1 MLWFLSMAI
10 LHVSAYDFEVDRIYY
25 NILPDGL
32 SVEVTVGDE
41 KYNVYGDQSDIVIPE
56 KVGYNG
62 KQYTVTAIGRIA
74 FCNCGDMGTIDLPAT
89 INTFGSDA
97 FYGCHFKKVFIH
109 DLTAYCNI
117 DNKGT
122 MPPFYNYHNDSTN
135 GMVKYASGLLLLN
148 NEPVKDL
155 STLDNRCKQIPD
167 YAFYGLSTLEDATLP
182 DSVGSIGE
190 LAFYYCKNL
199 KKISIGNKVEVL
211 LAKTFLGCKKI
222 NDFIVRDGDNSLAI
236 ESIYGSFLPSNFEA
250 DCSFENVYLGR
261 YLIVKGSQKTVFGQ
275 TSGIKNVICNTKNG
289 ISELSFKRTYKY
301 DQYEQPVHIENFI
314 IGPKAKCDILCVY
327 ASKVYCFGDVKYNHK
342 YGTPD
347 YLYVLS
353 KDIVPKEYAWE
364 DRIKTLIDIKGFD
377 LQNGAEFEYGD
388 TPDITTSALVNHV
401 PDMQAEINV
410 DKCFGAGKHTEG
422 LPITL
427 SNDIWTAEIFYPWS
441 YTVNKAPLTV
451 IAENVE
457 RPYGSEEQD
466 FTVSYFGFKNG
477 EDESVLTKPVSISTT
492 AKKDSPVGTY
502 PIVPFGGLAD
512 NYDLSY
518 ERGVLTIVKATQ
530 TIAWNDELP
539 AKATVGTKI
548 KLEATTTSGLPVSF
562 KSSDESVAN
571 VSVIGGE
578 QYLICKKAGEVD
590 VIAYQEGNKNYEA
603 APNETRNL
611 TIVKTAQTITWLS
624 ELPTETTVGT
634 KIKLEATA
642 TSGLPVSFKSSDESV
657 ASISYMG
664 GAYYLTCKK
673 AGNVDITA
681 CQEGDNNYSAAPEDV
696 HNLTV
701 VRTAQTISWVSEL
714 PTETTVGT
722 KIKLEA
728 TATSGLPVSF
738 KSSDESVASISSTG
752 GAYYLI
758 CKKAGYVDVTAYQ
771 DGDDKYEAA
780 PYEEH
785 NLRVVKIAQTIDWKG
800 ELPAEAHVGTK
811 IKLEATATSGL
822 TVAFKS
828 SDESVASISVTGGVC
843 YLICKKTGNVDVTA
857 YQEGD
862 DKYEA
867 APDEIR
873 NITVI
878 PSSGIVDAALN
889 LDGSEKIYDTNGNL
903 LEKCQRGVNIIRYP
917 DGRTKKVAIK

>member
-1 MLWFLSMAI
+1 MKRFFLLWCLSMVI

-62 KQYTVTAIGRIA
+62 KQYTVTAIGSIA

-89 INTFGSDA
+89 INTFGSSA

-182 DSVGSIGE
+182 DSVGSIGK
-190 LAFYYCKNL
+190 LAFYYCKKL
-199 KKISIGNKVEVL
+199 KKISIGNKV
-211 LAKTFLGCKKI
+211 KTLDKNNGFEGCKTLKTI
-222 NDFIVRDGDNSLAI
+222 IFRDGENAVTLGYHLFANC
-236 ESIYGSFLPSNFEA
+236 SI
-250 DCSFENVYLGR
+250 ENVYIGCPIGNGYEYGFAAPFYKASLTNVI
-261 YLIVKGSQKTVFGQ
+261 LNTKKDISTVFGDDNDGPKEIQ
-275 TSGIKNVICNTKNG
+275 NI
-289 ISELSFKRTYKY
+289 F
-301 DQYEQPVHIENFI
+301 
-314 IGPKAKCDILCVY
+314 IGPKGGFLYFGHNIGAK
-327 ASKVYCFGDVKYNHK
+327 KVFCMANIESLSSVSAGI
-342 YGTPD
+342 
-347 YLYVLS
+347 LYVLD
-353 KDIVPKEYAWE
+353 KDNLPEQMRYYK
-364 DRIKTLIDIKGFD
+364 DRAMNMIDIQGFD

-410 DKCFGAGKHTEG
+410 DKCFGSGKHTEG

-427 SNDIWTAEIFYPWS
+427 NNDIWTAEIFYPWS

-466 FTVSYFGFKNG
+466 LTVSYFGFKNG

-518 ERGVLTIVKATQ
+518 ERGVLTIVKAAQ
-530 TIAWNDELP
+530 SIAWNDELP

-578 QYLICKKAGEVD
+578 QYLICKKAGDVD

-611 TIVKTAQTITWLS
+611 TIIKTAQTITWES

-657 ASISYMG
+657 ASISYTG

-696 HNLTV
+696 HNLTI
-701 VRTAQTISWVSEL
+701 VRTAQTISWASEL

-867 APDEIR
+867 ALDEIR

>member
-1 MLWFLSMAI
+1 MIKNEKNMNIMKKFLLLWVLSMVI

-41 KYNVYGDQSDIVIPE
+41 KYNVYGDQADIVIPE

-62 KQYTVTAIGRIA
+62 KQYTVTAIGSIA
-74 FCNCGDMGTIDLPAT
+74 FYQCGDMGTIDLPAT
-89 INTFGSDA
+89 INTFGSSA
-97 FYGCHFKKVFIH
+97 FSGCYFKKVFIH

-122 MPPFYNYHNDSTN
+122 MPPFYNYHNESTN

-148 NEPVKDL
+148 NEPIKDL
-155 STLDNRCKQIPD
+155 YTLDNRCKQIRD

-182 DSVGSIGE
+182 DSVGSIGK

-199 KKISIGNKVEVL
+199 KKISIGNKVQKI
-211 LAKTFLGCKKI
+211 LAGTFLGCLKI
-222 NDFIVRDGDNSLAI
+222 KNLILREGNTPLTFDFDWGFFVTYGNS
-236 ESIYGSFLPSNFEA
+236 SF
-250 DCSFENVYLGR
+250 DTKCVFENLYLGR
-261 YLIVKGSQKTVFGQ
+261 YVPRYYDHNDDDRQQPFVRIE
-275 TSGIKNVICNTKNG
+275 IKNVICNTPKGVDKKAFPALDNKKW
-289 ISELSFKRTYKY
+289 ITNYI
-301 DQYEQPVHIENFI
+301 V
-314 IGPKAKCDILCVY
+314 GPKATNSYTCDLSVKRLYWLTDALYTGQHIPDSMYVLNEDNVQD
-327 ASKVYCFGDVKYNHK
+327 DVKRWY
-342 YGTPD
+342 P
-347 YLYVLS
+347 
-353 KDIVPKEYAWE
+353 
-364 DRIKTLIDIKGFD
+364 DRIKTLINIKGFD

-410 DKCFGAGKHTEG
+410 NKSFGAGKHTEG

-466 FTVSYFGFKNG
+466 LTVSYFGFKNG

-492 AKKDSPVGTY
+492 AKKNSPVGSY

-518 ERGVLTIVKATQ
+518 ERGVLTIVKAAQ
-530 TIAWNDELP
+530 TIVWNDELP

-611 TIVKTAQTITWLS
+611 TIVKTEQTITWTS

-657 ASISYMG
+657 ASISY
-664 GAYYLTCKK
+664 
-673 AGNVDITA
+673 
-681 CQEGDNNYSAAPEDV
+681 
-696 HNLTV
+696 
-701 VRTAQTISWVSEL
+701 
-714 PTETTVGT
+714 
-722 KIKLEA
+722 
-728 TATSGLPVSF
+728 
-738 KSSDESVASISSTG
+738 TG
-752 GAYYLI
+752 GVYYLI
-758 CKKAGYVDVTAYQ
+758 CKKAGYVDVMAYQ

-800 ELPAEAHVGTK
+800 DLPAEAHVGTK

-878 PSSGIVDAALN
+878 PSSGIVDATLN
-889 LDGSEKIYDTNGNL
+889 HDGSEKIYDTNGNL

>member
-1 MLWFLSMAI
+1 MDNLMKRIFLLWFLSMAI

-41 KYNVYGDQSDIVIPE
+41 KYNVYGDQADIVIPE
-56 KVGYNG
+56 KVAYNG

-122 MPPFYNYHNDSTN
+122 MPPFYNYHNESTN

-148 NEPVKDL
+148 NEPIKDL
-155 STLDNRCKQIPD
+155 STLDNRCKQIRD

-182 DSVGSIGE
+182 DSVGSIGK

-199 KKISIGNKVEVL
+199 KKISIGNKVQKI
-211 LAKTFLGCKKI
+211 LAGTFLGCLKI
-222 NDFIVRDGDNSLAI
+222 KNLILREGNTPLTFDFDWGFFVTYGNS
-236 ESIYGSFLPSNFEA
+236 SF
-250 DCSFENVYLGR
+250 DTKCVFENLYLGR
-261 YLIVKGSQKTVFGQ
+261 YVPRYYDHNDDNRQQPFVRIE
-275 TSGIKNVICNTKNG
+275 IKNVICNTPKGVDKKAFPALDNKTW
-289 ISELSFKRTYKY
+289 ITNYI
-301 DQYEQPVHIENFI
+301 V
-314 IGPKAKCDILCVY
+314 GPKATNSYTCDLSVKRLYWLTDALYKGKNIPDSMYVLNEDNVQD
-327 ASKVYCFGDVKYNHK
+327 DVKRWY
-342 YGTPD
+342 P
-347 YLYVLS
+347 
-353 KDIVPKEYAWE
+353 
-364 DRIKTLIDIKGFD
+364 DRIKTLINIKGFD

-410 DKCFGAGKHTEG
+410 NKSFGAGKHTEG

-457 RPYGSEEQD
+457 RPYGSEKQD
-466 FTVSYFGFKNG
+466 LTVSYFGFKNG

-518 ERGVLTIVKATQ
+518 ERGVLTIVKAAQ

-578 QYLICKKAGEVD
+578 QYLICKKAGDVD
-590 VIAYQEGNKNYEA
+590 IIAYQEGNKNYEA

-611 TIVKTAQTITWLS
+611 TIVKTAQTITWL
-624 ELPTETTVGT
+624 
-634 KIKLEATA
+634 
-642 TSGLPVSFKSSDESV
+642 
-657 ASISYMG
+657 
-664 GAYYLTCKK
+664 
-673 AGNVDITA
+673 
-681 CQEGDNNYSAAPEDV
+681 
-696 HNLTV
+696 
-701 VRTAQTISWVSEL
+701 SEL

-780 PYEEH
+780 PYEEY

-800 ELPAEAHVGTK
+800 DLPAEAHVGTK

-857 YQEGD
+857 CQEGD

-878 PSSGIVDAALN
+878 PSSGIVDATLN
-889 LDGSEKIYDTNGNL
+889 HDGSEKIYDTNGNL

>member
-1 MLWFLSMAI
+1 MNVIKRFLLLWVLSMVI
-10 LHVSAYDFEVDRIYY
+10 LPLSAVSYDFIENGICYK
-25 NILPDGL
+25 LL
-32 SVEVTVGDE
+32 SYGNFVEVTQG
-41 KYNVYGDQSDIVIPE
+41 KSSYKGDIVIPT
-56 KVGYNG
+56 
-62 KQYTVTAIGRIA
+62 TVTHNGQEYYVVGIGFAAFDCCGNVTSVKMPETISSIGQYAFRDCKKLKEIHIPKGVSTLSLHAFENCTALQEIRIPSSVVKIQA
-74 FCNCGDMGTIDLPAT
+74 EYDGGHGSYTYNTEYGCFYNCTNLKKVIFEDGSTPITFYRPGWENQDFRYQTI
-89 INTFGSDA
+89 
-97 FYGCHFKKVFIH
+97 FYGCPIEEVYFGREFANSSNNFQNFSTLKKVEIGPCVKTLQYGFLRGTGVKKVVVPDNVTKMFGAFYECTTLEELYVGNGITNLS
-109 DLTAYCNI
+109 DI
-117 DNKGT
+117 DNTLGGCKSLKHLYLG
-122 MPPFYNYHNDSTN
+122 
-135 GMVKYASGLLLLN
+135 N
-148 NEPVKDL
+148 NIEKLQL
-155 STLDNRCKQIPD
+155 SMDDKLPK
-167 YAFYGLSTLEDATLP
+167 LEDVVIT
-182 DSVGSIGE
+182 SSKIRE
-190 LAFYYCKNL
+190 L
-199 KKISIGNKVEVL
+199 
-211 LAKTFLGCKKI
+211 
-222 NDFIVRDGDNSLAI
+222 I
-236 ESIYGSFLPSNFEA
+236 ESPKNSDGAKIYLP
-250 DCSFENVYLGR
+250 
-261 YLIVKGSQKTVFGQ
+261 QK
-275 TSGIKNVICNTKNG
+275 
-289 ISELSFKRTYKY
+289 
-301 DQYEQPVHIENFI
+301 
-314 IGPKAKCDILCVY
+314 
-327 ASKVYCFGDVKYNHK
+327 
-342 YGTPD
+342 
-347 YLYVLS
+347 
-353 KDIVPKEYAWE
+353 
-364 DRIKTLIDIKGFD
+364 
-377 LQNGAEFEYGD
+377 
-388 TPDITTSALVNHV
+388 
-401 PDMQAEINV
+401 DMY
-410 DKCFGAGKHTEG
+410 
-422 LPITL
+422 
-427 SNDIWTAEIFYPWS
+427 SNDITRGEKLSIADYIGTTQEYTGNSPELNFSTKIENAEISVNIGNLHKNAGIYKENVPVEIKIGDWKSSFDTEVS
-441 YTVNKAPLTV
+441 YTISKAPLTV

-466 FTVSYFGFKNG
+466 LTVSYFGFKNG

-578 QYLICKKAGEVD
+578 QYLICKKAGDVD
-590 VIAYQEGNKNYEA
+590 IIAYQEGNKNYEA

-611 TIVKTAQTITWLS
+611 TIVKTAQTI
-624 ELPTETTVGT
+624 
-634 KIKLEATA
+634 
-642 TSGLPVSFKSSDESV
+642 
-657 ASISYMG
+657 
-664 GAYYLTCKK
+664 
-673 AGNVDITA
+673 
-681 CQEGDNNYSAAPEDV
+681 
-696 HNLTV
+696 
-701 VRTAQTISWVSEL
+701 SWASEL

-800 ELPAEAHVGTK
+800 DLPAEAHVGTK

-862 DKYEA
+862 DKYEV

>member
-1 MLWFLSMAI
+1 MIKNKKNMNIMKRFLLLWVLSMVI
-10 LHVSAYDFEVDRIYY
+10 LPLSAVSYDFIE
-25 NILPDGL
+25 DGICYKLL
-32 SVEVTVGDE
+32 SYGNFVEVNCDDTQRISSYEG
-41 KYNVYGDQSDIVIPE
+41 DIVIPT
-56 KVGYNG
+56 
-62 KQYTVTAIGRIA
+62 TVTHNGQEYYVVGIGDYAFFGCGNVTSVKMPETISSIGQYAFDGCKKLKEIHIPKGVSTLSRGAFSDCTALQEIRIPSSVVKIQA
-74 FCNCGDMGTIDLPAT
+74 EPADRGYTTYSCFYNCTNLKKVIFEDGGTPI
-89 INTFGSDA
+89 TFYRPGFEKYDYSYEKI
-97 FYGCHFKKVFIH
+97 FYGCPIEEVYFGREFTNSSKNFVNFSTLKKVEIGPCIKSLQYGF
-109 DLTAYCNI
+109 LSGTGVKKVVVP
-117 DNKGT
+117 DNVTKMFGA
-122 MPPFYNYHNDSTN
+122 F
-135 GMVKYASGLLLLN
+135 SGC
-148 NEPVKDL
+148 
-155 STLDNRCKQIPD
+155 T
-167 YAFYGLSTLEDATLP
+167 TLEELYVGNGVTDFSDMTNTL
-182 DSVGSIGE
+182 
-190 LAFYYCKNL
+190 
-199 KKISIGNKVEVL
+199 GN
-211 LAKTFLGCKKI
+211 C
-222 NDFIVRDGDNSLAI
+222 NSLKH
-236 ESIYGSFLPSNFEA
+236 L
-250 DCSFENVYLGR
+250 YLGNN
-261 YLIVKGSQKTVFGQ
+261 IEKF
-275 TSGIKNVICNTKNG
+275 
-289 ISELSFKRTYKY
+289 ELFMY
-301 DQYEQPVHIENFI
+301 DL
-314 IGPKAKCDILCVY
+314 PKLE
-327 ASKVYCFGDVKYNHK
+327 
-342 YGTPD
+342 
-347 YLYVLS
+347 
-353 KDIVPKEYAWE
+353 DIVITSSKIKE
-364 DRIKTLIDIKGFD
+364 L
-377 LQNGAEFEYGD
+377 
-388 TPDITTSALVNHV
+388 
-401 PDMQAEINV
+401 
-410 DKCFGAGKHTEG
+410 TEG
-422 LPITL
+422 QKKSNGVKIYLPQKDMY
-427 SNDIWTAEIFYPWS
+427 SNDITRGEKLSIADFISTTQEYTGNSPKLNFSTKIENAEISVNIENLHKNAGIYKENVPVEIKIGDWKSSFDTEVS
-441 YTVNKAPLTV
+441 YTISKAPLTV

-466 FTVSYFGFKNG
+466 LTVSYFGFKNG

-518 ERGVLTIVKATQ
+518 ERGVLTIVKAAQ

-539 AKATVGTKI
+539 TKATVGTKI

-578 QYLICKKAGEVD
+578 QYLICKKAGDVD
-590 VIAYQEGNKNYEA
+590 IIAYQEGNKNYEA

-611 TIVKTAQTITWLS
+611 TIVK
-624 ELPTETTVGT
+624 
-634 KIKLEATA
+634 
-642 TSGLPVSFKSSDESV
+642 
-657 ASISYMG
+657 
-664 GAYYLTCKK
+664 
-673 AGNVDITA
+673 
-681 CQEGDNNYSAAPEDV
+681 
-696 HNLTV
+696 
-701 VRTAQTISWVSEL
+701 TAQTISWVSEL

-800 ELPAEAHVGTK
+800 DLPAEAHVGTK

-867 APDEIR
+867 APEEIR